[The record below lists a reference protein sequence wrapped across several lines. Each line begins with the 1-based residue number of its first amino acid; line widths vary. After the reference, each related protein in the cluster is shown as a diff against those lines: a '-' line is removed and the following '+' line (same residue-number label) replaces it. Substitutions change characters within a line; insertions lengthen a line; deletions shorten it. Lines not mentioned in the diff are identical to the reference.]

1 MQTKFQRLVSNITRN
16 THFLVSYVCIKEWT
30 EQLSIM
36 ILYIY
41 HGYYEEN
48 DEIFAK
54 KIFNFT

>member
-1 MQTKFQRLVSNITRN
+1 MSRASQY

-30 EQLSIM
+30 EQLSIT

-41 HGYYEEN
+41 HDYYEEN